1 MIWFFIVQ
9 FTVGKEERREI
20 PKIEVKKE
28 GKIRYPFSA
37 VPTIYDTL
45 RVRSIITEKTLLV
58 PPKDYTFSAGD
69 VVIVRISGDV
79 PYEYETIVDYDGY
92 IPIYFPTGKT
102 GRSIKISDIR
112 YDSLKSYL
120 NRKFS
125 KYLRGYRIH
134 VFLKSPAVFP
144 VVIEGEVSNITS
156 IYVDGLMR
164 LHDVL
169 KYVPLKPNASRD
181 KFLIIYED
189 TSFYIDLKNM
199 YSSGDIYESPL
210 LKPNM
215 RIEVLRDSSFCVVFV
230 KGAEVVNCDE
240 GESVLSV
247 FRKAT
252 FLDLSYK
259 PKGFVIKRNGFKKVD
274 GDYTVK
280 VGDTILPIV
289 HSDSVYVSGYVNY
302 PQPLPFVPMAP
313 AAYYVSQ
320 AGGFKDN
327 AVIGR
332 YTLITREGKRF
343 KIDDSYIPMPGD
355 IIYVDRT
362 LFTVKDLIFYATS
375 FVGVLATLVNTYL
388 LISRR

>member
-1 MIWFFIVQ
+1 MIWFFVLQ
-9 FTVGKEERREI
+9 FTIGKERGEEI
-20 PKIEVKKE
+20 PRIDIKKE
-28 GKIRYPFSA
+28 GRIRYPFSA

-45 RVRSIITEKTLLV
+45 KTRSIITEKTLIV

-79 PYEYETIVDYDGY
+79 PYEYEAVVDYDGY
-92 IPIYFPTGKT
+92 IPLYFPTGKT
-102 GRSIKISDIR
+102 GKLIKISNIR

-120 NRKFS
+120 SSNLS
-125 KYLRGYRIH
+125 KYLRGYKINL
-134 VFLKSPAVFP
+134 FLKSPAVFP

-169 KYVPLKPNASRD
+169 KYVPLKPSASRD
-181 KFLIIYED
+181 RFLITYED

-199 YSSGDIYESPL
+199 YSSGDIYLSPL

-215 RIEVLRDSSFCVVFV
+215 KIEILKDSSFCVVFV
-230 KGAEVVNCDE
+230 KDKEVVNCNE

-302 PQPLPFVPMAP
+302 PQPFPFVPMAP

-327 AVIGR
+327 AIVGK
-332 YTLITREGKRF
+332 YTLITREGNRF

-362 LFTVKDLIFYATS
+362 LFTFRDVLFYSTS
-375 FVGVLATLVNTYL
+375 FISVLATLVNTYL
-388 LISRR
+388 LINKR